1 MDESE
6 ARRLVAQLSAQ
17 NQDAGPVEYL
27 PDARIALPGL
37 SFSVQRFRYL
47 PLSNL
52 SSYDTRSEK
61 GLDRLIYIQALI
73 DEDNGA

>member
-6 ARRLVAQLSAQ
+6 ARRLVAHLTAQ
-17 NQDAGPVEYL
+17 DEEVAGVEYL
-27 PDARIALPGL
+27 PDRGIPLPGL
-37 SFSVQRFRYL
+37 SFAVQRFRYL

-52 SSYDTRSEK
+52 SSYDTRSET

-73 DEDNGA
+73 EDDEP

>member
-1 MDESE
+1 MDQSE
-6 ARRLVAQLSAQ
+6 ARRVVAHLGAQ
-17 NQDAGPVEYL
+17 DVDVAGAEYL
-27 PDARIALPGL
+27 PDRSVALPGL

-52 SSYDTRSEK
+52 SSYDTQSEK

-73 DEDNGA
+73 DEDGES

>member
-6 ARRLVAQLSAQ
+6 ARRLVALGAQ
-17 NQDAGPVEYL
+17 NEDLQQVQYL
-27 PDARIALPGL
+27 PDTNLALPGL

-52 SSYDTRSEK
+52 SSYDTRTEK

-73 DEDNGA
+73 DEDNES

>member
-1 MDESE
+1 MDQSE
-6 ARRLVAQLSAQ
+6 AKRLVAQLSVQ
-17 NQDAGPVEYL
+17 SQDVSGVQCL
-27 PDARIALPGL
+27 PDLPIALPGL

-73 DEDNGA
+73 DEDNDS

>member
-1 MDESE
+1 MDQSE
-6 ARRLVAQLSAQ
+6 AKRLVAQLSDQ
-17 NQDAGPVEYL
+17 NETMGVQYLRDLPV
-27 PDARIALPGL
+27 ALPGL

-73 DEDNGA
+73 DEDNDS

>member
-6 ARRLVAQLSAQ
+6 ARRLVAQLGAQ
-17 NQDAGPVEYL
+17 NEDLAQVQYL
-27 PDARIALPGL
+27 PDRTVALPGL
-37 SFSVQRFRYL
+37 SLSVQRFRYL

-73 DEDNGA
+73 DEDNES

>member
-6 ARRLVAQLSAQ
+6 ARRLVARLCAP
-17 NQDAGPVEYL
+17 DEEVAGMEYL
-27 PDARIALPGL
+27 PDKSVPLPGL

-47 PLSNL
+47 PLSSL
-52 SSYDTRSEK
+52 SSYDTRSES

-73 DEDNGA
+73 EDGEP